1 MNVIFYL
8 LIILV
13 VVIGME
19 FMAWFVYKYIMYG
32 FLWNWYEDYYKFYY
46 EKDGFFEKNDLFFL
60 VFVILSVI
68 FYIVGLAVLGYF
80 WLLFVGIGIFIY
92 GMIYFLIYD
101 VYIYQCFKWFWQFD
115 SKYFCVI
122 LWVYG
127 VYYVKC
133 EKEDGEFFGL
143 LIVNLKYFCKCSE
156 WVKEEAKVG

>member
-101 VYIYQCFKWFWQFD
+101 VYIY
-115 SKYFCVI
+115 
-122 LWVYG
+122 
-127 VYYVKC
+127 
-133 EKEDGEFFGL
+133 
-143 LIVNLKYFCKCSE
+143 
-156 WVKEEAKVG
+156 